1 MSNRP
6 ELLAPPEI
14 FYDDSEARKY
24 TSSSRIIDIQASE
37 RALELLALPVDG
49 IPRLLLDI
57 GCGSGLSGETLT
69 ENGHQWIGLDI
80 SQSMLNIALEREV
93 EGDLLLGDMG
103 QDASFVP
110 LRPYGWDKGLA
121 LRPGIIDGAISI
133 SAVQV
138 SLSYAVDIYAFKWRL
153 ACVVL
158 FDEHW
163 LCNADKSSHEP
174 RLRLKAFFGSLY
186 RCLARGAR
194 AVFQVYPE
202 NIAQRELI
210 LRSAMHTGFAGGVV
224 MDYPHSTKS
233 RKEYLV
239 LTCGPPSISTA
250 VPRGEGEDGES
261 CSEDESSEEN
271 QMVCISDRNRPKK
284 KQRIS
289 RKGKGREWIFKKKE
303 QLRRKGN
310 AVPPDTRY
318 TVVKAV
324 ATPDSAV
331 ELPLT
336 ADNVE
341 SVLDDVRPYLIS
353 DGGNVALHE
362 IDGNVVR
369 LKLQGACSSCSASV
383 MTMKMGIERRLMEKI
398 PEIVAV
404 EAVADE
410 ETGLELN
417 RENIEKITEPVNS
430 SLMSLSV
437 TLGAWS
443 STCYKNSG
451 TLSFFYN
458 LFFHGLASTFISAH
472 GNHYVTILAVT
483 CLSVIASIDFILWD
497 SFCFLVKS
505 LFTCIVCPS
514 PILRYSRVLEEI
526 RPYLVG
532 AAGGSL
538 ELVEIEEPIVKV
550 RLTGPAAGV
559 MTVRVA
565 VTQKLREK
573 IPAIAAVQLL

>member
-24 TSSSRIIDIQASE
+24 TSSSRIIDIQARLSE

-69 ENGHQWIGLDI
+69 ENGHQWIGLDV

-103 QDASFVP
+103 Q
-110 LRPYGWDKGLA
+110 GLA

-133 SAVQV
+133 SAVQ
-138 SLSYAVDIYAFKWRL
+138 
-153 ACVVL
+153 
-158 FDEHW
+158 W

-210 LRSAMHTGFAGGVV
+210 LRSAMHAGFAGGVV
-224 MDYPHSTKS
+224 IDYPHSAKS

-239 LTCGPPSISTA
+239 LTCGPPSLSTA

-261 CSEDESSEEN
+261 CSEDENSEEN

-284 KQRIS
+284 KQKIN
-289 RKGKGREWIFKKKE
+289 RKGKGRDWIFKKKE

-318 TVVKAV
+318 TGRKRKA
-324 ATPDSAV
+324 
-331 ELPLT
+331 
-336 ADNVE
+336 
-341 SVLDDVRPYLIS
+341 R
-353 DGGNVALHE
+353 
-362 IDGNVVR
+362 
-369 LKLQGACSSCSASV
+369 
-383 MTMKMGIERRLMEKI
+383 
-398 PEIVAV
+398 
-404 EAVADE
+404 
-410 ETGLELN
+410 
-417 RENIEKITEPVNS
+417 
-430 SLMSLSV
+430 
-437 TLGAWS
+437 
-443 STCYKNSG
+443 
-451 TLSFFYN
+451 F
-458 LFFHGLASTFISAH
+458 
-472 GNHYVTILAVT
+472 
-483 CLSVIASIDFILWD
+483 
-497 SFCFLVKS
+497 
-505 LFTCIVCPS
+505 
-514 PILRYSRVLEEI
+514 
-526 RPYLVG
+526 
-532 AAGGSL
+532 
-538 ELVEIEEPIVKV
+538 
-550 RLTGPAAGV
+550 
-559 MTVRVA
+559 
-565 VTQKLREK
+565 
-573 IPAIAAVQLL
+573 

>member
-24 TSSSRIIDIQASE
+24 TSSSRIIDIQARLSE

-69 ENGHQWIGLDI
+69 ENGHQWIGLDV

-103 QDASFVP
+103 Q
-110 LRPYGWDKGLA
+110 GLA

-133 SAVQV
+133 SAVQ
-138 SLSYAVDIYAFKWRL
+138 
-153 ACVVL
+153 
-158 FDEHW
+158 W

-210 LRSAMHTGFAGGVV
+210 LRSAMHAGFAGGVV
-224 MDYPHSTKS
+224 IDYPHSAKS

-239 LTCGPPSISTA
+239 LTCGPPSLSTA

-271 QMVCISDRNRPKK
+271 QTVCISDRNRPKK
-284 KQRIS
+284 KQKIT
-289 RKGKGREWIFKKKE
+289 RKGKGRDWIFKKKE

-318 TVVKAV
+318 TGRKRKA
-324 ATPDSAV
+324 
-331 ELPLT
+331 
-336 ADNVE
+336 
-341 SVLDDVRPYLIS
+341 R
-353 DGGNVALHE
+353 
-362 IDGNVVR
+362 
-369 LKLQGACSSCSASV
+369 
-383 MTMKMGIERRLMEKI
+383 
-398 PEIVAV
+398 
-404 EAVADE
+404 
-410 ETGLELN
+410 
-417 RENIEKITEPVNS
+417 
-430 SLMSLSV
+430 
-437 TLGAWS
+437 
-443 STCYKNSG
+443 
-451 TLSFFYN
+451 F
-458 LFFHGLASTFISAH
+458 
-472 GNHYVTILAVT
+472 
-483 CLSVIASIDFILWD
+483 
-497 SFCFLVKS
+497 
-505 LFTCIVCPS
+505 
-514 PILRYSRVLEEI
+514 
-526 RPYLVG
+526 
-532 AAGGSL
+532 
-538 ELVEIEEPIVKV
+538 
-550 RLTGPAAGV
+550 
-559 MTVRVA
+559 
-565 VTQKLREK
+565 
-573 IPAIAAVQLL
+573 